1 MFVEYGDEEYSLL
14 KEVKRFFFISRD
26 VRFKLMMVI
35 FCELED
41 IKKIVD
47 MGCNNSYLYHESFPK
62 NIHNIFGQ
70 SYFLSLVEGPGTR

>member
-47 MGCNNSYLYHESFPK
+47 MGCNNS
-62 NIHNIFGQ
+62 
-70 SYFLSLVEGPGTR
+70 